1 MLRKDG
7 KYTIYIIQFKYIE
20 DKDNVWHNAGDCGQ
34 FWPARMFIHDREEV
48 RKKVPFDKVNACGD
62 CWQETGVS
70 GTYDFDDALKIMSYI
85 ALINPGREFRVS
97 EVKIKQTTTQRCC
110 MKF

>member
-48 RKKVPFDKVNACGD
+48 RN
-62 CWQETGVS
+62 
-70 GTYDFDDALKIMSYI
+70 
-85 ALINPGREFRVS
+85 
-97 EVKIKQTTTQRCC
+97 
-110 MKF
+110 